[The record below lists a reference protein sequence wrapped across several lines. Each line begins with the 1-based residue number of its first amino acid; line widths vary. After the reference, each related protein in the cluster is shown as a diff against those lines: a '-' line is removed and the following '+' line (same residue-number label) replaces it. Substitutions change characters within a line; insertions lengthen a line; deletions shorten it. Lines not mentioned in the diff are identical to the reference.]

1 MRSRQ
6 KFIVSLCLLLVITL
20 PVYAQSGTGTDPY
33 GKPLGSREQQ
43 RAQLE
48 QLLGRT
54 ITNHLPIQRGPAAV
68 ATDPFDGADVP
79 VAFTLSEAGT
89 LAQATAADLAETP
102 DVKFTPEVKDIVA
115 NIGPDPEKLYLYVK
129 NGYQFTPY
137 LGSQKGSIGTE
148 RELSG
153 NDFDQASFLIAL
165 LRDAGIPAR
174 YAFGSMLIP
183 SDAALNWLGVDSADA
198 ALRVL
203 QFQGIPARFVN
214 TGGGSL
220 LVNRVWV
227 QAFVDRHGPNPRW
240 VPMDPAFKQNQVT
253 QASPLATGVAFDE
266 SAYLSL
272 PPTDSRTAYEFL
284 ASSLQSHLDT
294 VAPGTTV
301 DDVTRKSTI
310 IETAFPK
317 GLPGRLENHVKTS
330 GEASELGDNQRYLVA
345 VSTVDDQGLSAQA
358 IFRLPE
364 IYAQRVTISFPP
376 ASAADQALVQ
386 ASGGY
391 YQTPADQLHVVA
403 TIKLNGQPV
412 ATGSRPVFIGQGH
425 FVVVDLL
432 FPGATQPT
440 TLFHT
445 VFAGGFYGLG
455 LDAPGST
462 AIELS
467 ERKDANNDA
476 LLNSS
481 DPTYDDS
488 TTGEFLNTAALS
500 YLDHVESERLNIGA
514 LFSATQ
520 VMDVSEALTM
530 QDIRLEFVNGVLHFR
545 PISWTIDAQRIAG
558 RLFSDNGDDSDAP
571 MLANIGGVGSSLLE
585 SRLWD
590 TFTGIPTI
598 STTRGLQV
606 ANATGIPILHIDQS
620 NINTLLPTMNVSFDV
635 LQNVINEVNAGFT
648 VTIPRDTVILNQWAG
663 STWIEQSPDGLS
675 AAYLIEGGLFG
686 GSTTQDPKNRN
697 NKNPTCTSLDTSFD
711 DTSGNFNSDFN
722 RAVAFRESNW
732 TQFDAA
738 GNPKVNVNTNGTE
751 DIGIMQVNSTNVG
764 HSVTLPDGTHVTINL
779 QQLQNDPVYNMEIGG
794 AILNSALIR
803 AQTYL
808 QSLGVNS
815 PTDSD
820 LLTEAYYIYN
830 HGSNKPPGFAYDAN
844 GVLQPIDYTG
854 NAKLKGPRDAQK
866 NAEAVKNIFD
876 NQSWTGGKKG
886 CTGGL

>member
-20 PVYAQSGTGTDPY
+20 PVHAQSGTGTDPY

-48 QLLGRT
+48 QLLGRA
-54 ITNHLPIQRGPAAV
+54 ITDHLPIQRGQAAV
-68 ATDPFDGADVP
+68 AAEPFDGPDVP

-89 LAQATAADLAETP
+89 LKQPTAADLAETP

-115 NIGPDPEKLYLYVK
+115 NIGPDPESLYLYVK

-153 NDFDQASFLIAL
+153 NDFDQSSLLIAL

-183 SDAALNWLGVDSADA
+183 TAAALNWLGVDNQDA

-203 QFQGIPARFVN
+203 QFQGIPAQFVN

-240 VPMDPAFKQNQVT
+240 VPMDPAFKQYQIT
-253 QASPLATGVAFDE
+253 PASPLATSVAFDE

-284 ASSLQSHLDT
+284 ASTLQSHLDS

-310 IETAFPK
+310 IDTAFPK
-317 GLPGRLENHVKTS
+317 GLPGKLENHFKTS
-330 GEASELGDNQRYLVA
+330 GESSELGDNQRYLVA

-358 IFRLPE
+358 TFRLPE
-364 IYAQRVTISFPP
+364 IYAQRVTVSFPP
-376 ASAADQALVQ
+376 ATPADEALVQ

-391 YQTPADQLHVVA
+391 YQTPADQLQVVA
-403 TIKLNGQPV
+403 TIKLNGQAV

-440 TLFHT
+440 TVFHT
-445 VFAGGFYGLG
+445 VFAGGFYSLG

-467 ERKDANNDA
+467 ERKDADNDA
-476 LLNSS
+476 QLNSS

-530 QDIRLEFVNGVLHFR
+530 QNIRLEFVNGVLRFR
-545 PISWTIDAQRIAG
+545 PIGWTIDAQRIAG
-558 RLFSDNGDDSDAP
+558 RLFSDNGDDTDAP
-571 MLANIGGVGSSLLE
+571 VLANIEGIGSSLLE
-585 SRLWD
+585 SLLWD
-590 TFTGIPTI
+590 TFTGIQTI

-606 ANATGIPILHIDQS
+606 ANANGIPILHIDQS
-620 NINTLLPTMNVSFDV
+620 NIDALLPTMNVSPDV

-648 VTIPRDTVILNQWAG
+648 VTIPQDTVILNQWAG

-675 AAYLIEGGLFG
+675 AAYLIEGDLFG
-686 GSTTQDPKNRN
+686 GSTTQDPKDRN
-697 NKNPTCTSLDTSFD
+697 NQNPTCASLDTSFD

-732 TQFDAA
+732 TQFNAD
-738 GNPKVNVNTNGTE
+738 GNPKVNMNTNGTE
-751 DIGIMQVNSTNVG
+751 DIGLMQVNSSNVG
-764 HSVTLPDGTHVTINL
+764 HSVTLPDGTNVVINL
-779 QQLQNDPVYNMEIGG
+779 QQLQTDPVYNMEIGG
-794 AILNSALIR
+794 AILNNALVR
-803 AQTYL
+803 AQSYL
-808 QSLGVNS
+808 QSLGVNN
-815 PTDSD
+815 PADSD

-844 GVLQPIDYTG
+844 GVLQPIDYTA

-866 NAEAVKNIFD
+866 NAEAVKKIFD
-876 NQSWTGGKKG
+876 NQSWVGGKKG

>member
-6 KFIVSLCLLLVITL
+6 KFIVSLFLLLVITL
-20 PVYAQSGTGTDPY
+20 PVHAQSGTGTDPY

-48 QLLGRT
+48 QLLGRA
-54 ITNHLPIQRGPAAV
+54 ITDHLPIQRGQAAV
-68 ATDPFDGADVP
+68 AADPFDGPDVP

-89 LAQATAADLAETP
+89 LKQPIAADLAETP
-102 DVKFTPEVKDIVA
+102 DVKFTPEVKDVVA
-115 NIGPDPEKLYLYVK
+115 NIGPDPESLYLYVK

-183 SDAALNWLGVDSADA
+183 TAAALNWLGVDSPDA

-203 QFQGIPARFVN
+203 QFQGIPAQFVN

-240 VPMDPAFKQNQVT
+240 VPMDPAFKQYQIT
-253 QASPLATGVAFDE
+253 PASPLATSVAFDE

-272 PPTDSRTAYEFL
+272 PPTDSRTPYDFL
-284 ASSLQSHLDT
+284 ASALQSHLDS

-310 IETAFPK
+310 IDTAFPK
-317 GLPGRLENHVKTS
+317 GLPGKLENHVKTS
-330 GEASELGDNQRYLVA
+330 GESSELGDNQRYLVA

-358 IFRLPE
+358 VFRLPE
-364 IYAQRVTISFPP
+364 IYAQRVTVSFPP
-376 ASAADQALVQ
+376 ATPADEALVQ

-391 YQTPADQLHVVA
+391 YQTPADQLQVVA
-403 TIKLNGQPV
+403 TIKLNGQAV

-445 VFAGGFYGLG
+445 VFAGGFYSLG

-467 ERKDANNDA
+467 ERKDADNDA
-476 LLNSS
+476 QLNSS

-530 QDIRLEFVNGVLHFR
+530 QNIRIEFVNGVLRFR
-545 PISWTIDAQRIAG
+545 PIGWTIDAQRIAG
-558 RLFSDNGDDSDAP
+558 RLFSDNGDDTDAP
-571 MLANIGGVGSSLLE
+571 VLANIEGIGSSLLE

-590 TFTGIPTI
+590 TFTGIQTI

-606 ANATGIPILHIDQS
+606 ANANGIPILHIDQS
-620 NINTLLPTMNVSFDV
+620 NIDALLPTMNVSPDV

-648 VTIPRDTVILNQWAG
+648 VTIPQDTVILNQWAG

-675 AAYLIEGGLFG
+675 AAYLIEGDLFG
-686 GSTTQDPKNRN
+686 GSTTQDPKDRN
-697 NKNPTCTSLDTSFD
+697 NKNPTCASLDTSFD

-732 TQFDAA
+732 TQFNAD
-738 GNPKVNVNTNGTE
+738 GNPKVNMNTNGTE
-751 DIGIMQVNSTNVG
+751 DIGIMQVNSSNVG
-764 HSVTLPDGTHVTINL
+764 HSVTLPDGTNVVINL

-794 AILNSALIR
+794 AILNNALVR
-803 AQTYL
+803 AQSYL

-815 PTDSD
+815 PADSD
-820 LLTEAYYIYN
+820 LITEAYYIYN

-876 NQSWTGGKKG
+876 NQSWMGGKKG

>member
-6 KFIVSLCLLLVITL
+6 KFIVSLCFLLVITL
-20 PVYAQSGTGTDPY
+20 PVHAQSGTGTDPY

-48 QLLGRT
+48 QLLGRA
-54 ITNHLPIQRGPAAV
+54 ITDHLPIQRGQSAV
-68 ATDPFDGADVP
+68 AADPFDGPDVP

-89 LAQATAADLAETP
+89 LKQPTAADLAETP

-115 NIGPDPEKLYLYVK
+115 NIGPDPESLYLYVK

-153 NDFDQASFLIAL
+153 NDFDQASLLIAL

-183 SDAALNWLGVDSADA
+183 TAAALNWLGVDSPDA

-203 QFQGIPARFVN
+203 QFQGIPAQFVN

-240 VPMDPAFKQNQVT
+240 VPMDPAFKQYQIT
-253 QASPLATGVAFDE
+253 PASPLATSVAFDE
-266 SAYLSL
+266 SAYLGL
-272 PPTDSRTAYEFL
+272 PPTDSRTPYDFL
-284 ASSLQSHLDT
+284 ASALQSHLDS

-310 IETAFPK
+310 IDTAFPK
-317 GLPGRLENHVKTS
+317 GLPGKLENHVKTS
-330 GEASELGDNQRYLVA
+330 GESSELGDNQRYLVA

-358 IFRLPE
+358 VFRLPE
-364 IYAQRVTISFPP
+364 IYAQRVTVSFPP
-376 ASAADQALVQ
+376 ATPADEALVQ

-391 YQTPADQLHVVA
+391 YQTPADQLQVVA
-403 TIKLNGQPV
+403 TIKLNGQAV

-445 VFAGGFYGLG
+445 VFAGGFYSLG

-467 ERKDANNDA
+467 ERKDADNDA
-476 LLNSS
+476 QLNSS

-530 QDIRLEFVNGVLHFR
+530 QNIRIEFVNGVLRFR
-545 PISWTIDAQRIAG
+545 PIGWTIDAQRIAG
-558 RLFSDNGDDSDAP
+558 RLFSDNGDDTDAP
-571 MLANIGGVGSSLLE
+571 VLANIEGIGSSLLE

-590 TFTGIPTI
+590 TFTGIQTI

-606 ANATGIPILHIDQS
+606 ANANGIPILHIDQS
-620 NINTLLPTMNVSFDV
+620 NIDALLPTMNVSPDV
-635 LQNVINEVNAGFT
+635 LQNVINEVNGGFT
-648 VTIPRDTVILNQWAG
+648 VTIPQDTVILNQWAG

-675 AAYLIEGGLFG
+675 AAYLIEGDLFG
-686 GSTTQDPKNRN
+686 GSTTQDPKDRN
-697 NKNPTCTSLDTSFD
+697 NKNPTCASLDTSFD

-732 TQFDAA
+732 TQFNAD
-738 GNPKVNVNTNGTE
+738 GNPKVNMNTNGTE
-751 DIGIMQVNSTNVG
+751 DIGLMQVNSSNVG
-764 HSVTLPDGTHVTINL
+764 HSVTLPDGTNVVINL
-779 QQLQNDPVYNMEIGG
+779 QQLQTDPVYNMEIGG
-794 AILNSALIR
+794 AILNNALVR
-803 AQTYL
+803 AQSYL

-815 PTDSD
+815 PADSD
-820 LLTEAYYIYN
+820 LITEAYYIYN

-876 NQSWTGGKKG
+876 NQSWMGGKKG